1 MEARRDDK
9 MLRQI
14 VDKFREIRK
23 SRGLT
28 QGAVYEDT
36 GIHVAKYETSNYNLS
51 ITTIAILCSY
61 YEISLRDF
69 FDGIELSDDLN
80 QWK

>member
-14 VDKFREIRK
+14 TDKFREIRK

-36 GIHVAKYETSNYNLS
+36 GVHVAKYETSSYTLS

-61 YEISLRDF
+61 FDISLKDF
-69 FDGIELSDDLN
+69 FDGITLSEDMN